1 MEAPLCPRLDQGLSA
16 LLDDLH
22 QRGLLSSTL
31 IVVMGEFGRTPHI
44 NRYGGRD
51 HWPQCGSVL
60 LAGCGVPGG
69 AVIGSSDNHGAYP
82 ATRPVNIPELAATVY
97 RPMGIKRSNAR
108 VIPRDDVP
116 EALMKIPVLI
126 EPVKDPTCRI
136 KRCTL
141 TGSAYSGTAV
151 K

>member
-22 QRGLLSSTL
+22 QRGLLSRTL
-31 IVVMGEFGRTPHI
+31 VVVMGEFGRTPRI
-44 NRYGGRD
+44 NAYGGRD
-51 HWPQCGSVL
+51 HRPQCGSAL

-97 RPMGIKRSNAR
+97 RLMGINTNT
-108 VIPRDDVP
+108 D
-116 EALMKIPVLI
+116 L
-126 EPVKDPTCRI
+126 RI
-136 KRCTL
+136 RPSL
-141 TGSAYSGTAV
+141 AMRHRWQS
-151 K
+151 